1 MLYWNLLS
9 SDYWAKKKQKL
20 KKKVKY
26 LEHILICAC
35 TNSISLYTN
44 SIKAF
49 KHSSIELV
57 CALIEL
63 VCVLIELKSSS
74 LIAN

>member
-9 SDYWAKKKQKL
+9 SDYWTKNKQKL

-44 SIKAF
+44 SIK
-49 KHSSIELV
+49 HSSIELV